1 MFQSWKYGGAHF
13 EAETTTGYGNFTHQ
27 LISQMD
33 MVDRARQLRLQSWCV
48 TVVVVS
54 NDPAFLIAFAK
65 ESDNGRLVVW
75 DTRLLV
81 ITRLAIPIIQALLQD
96 FWIFSMMSTMFLKI
110 RNTSRWQVF
119 VHLPYSPSGPQVV
132 PVATWNPGR
141 RFVYFEERVP
151 FPDKYNN
158 FYGTPINL
166 TWLPL
171 KPYWTE
177 TKQQGPD
184 GKEILTYQGREYL
197 ITLAMGAALNFSL
210 RPLPYEGWDSVLGR
224 LRTREAFMWPVNF
237 PILPHMVKEYDFSFF
252 LERSTLAFTMA
263 KPSIK
268 PSWQSL
274 YYPLQIDVWIYILV
288 TTLIVLIVLIVMN
301 RSSKDDGTSAWLVM
315 KQVLGTLLDEAI
327 PGELPLKDS
336 TRVALTAWLIF
347 SFIVGTVYR
356 SNLTACLT
364 VPKYPPRLENLAQ
377 LADSGA
383 KQASLFFINYFSFIY
398 LYLL

>member
-33 MVDRARQLRLQSWCV
+33 MVDRARQ
-48 TVVVVS
+48 
-54 NDPAFLIAFAK
+54 
-65 ESDNGRLVVW
+65 
-75 DTRLLV
+75 
-81 ITRLAIPIIQALLQD
+81 
-96 FWIFSMMSTMFLKI
+96 
-110 RNTSRWQVF
+110 
-119 VHLPYSPSGPQVV
+119 
-132 PVATWNPGR
+132 
-141 RFVYFEERVP
+141 
-151 FPDKYNN
+151 
-158 FYGTPINL
+158 
-166 TWLPL
+166 
-171 KPYWTE
+171 
-177 TKQQGPD
+177 
-184 GKEILTYQGREYL
+184 
-197 ITLAMGAALNFSL
+197 
-210 RPLPYEGWDSVLGR
+210 VLGR

-347 SFIVGTVYR
+347 SFIGGLIDKWKDMVMDVVRREGRQRRRLLGNVDDEDSANVKIKPLSMVHMQGPFLLYVLCAIV
-356 SNLTACLT
+356 STAAFLGEVT
-364 VPKYPPRLENLAQ
+364 QGPFLRKKRYGSE
-377 LADSGA
+377 
-383 KQASLFFINYFSFIY
+383 
-398 LYLL
+398 